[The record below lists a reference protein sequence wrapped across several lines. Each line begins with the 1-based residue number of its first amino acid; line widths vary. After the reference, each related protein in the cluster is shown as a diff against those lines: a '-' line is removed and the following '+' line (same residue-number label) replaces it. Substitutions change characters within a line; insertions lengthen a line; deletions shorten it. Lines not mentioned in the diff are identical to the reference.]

1 MEVNIHEAKTHLSR
15 LIERALAGEEVVIA
29 KSGHPLVRLVRIER
43 PKPELGSARGAFKL
57 KKGWDAPLSEGEVEA
72 RHSMELFRLPLIHKD
87 LFDRLLVAQARADA
101 MTIVSRD
108 EEIAKYGV
116 PVLW

>member
-1 MEVNIHEAKTHLSR
+1 VL
-15 LIERALAGEEVVIA
+15 
-29 KSGHPLVRLVRIER
+29 P
-43 PKPELGSARGAFKL
+43 
-57 KKGWDAPLSEGEVEA
+57 VEA

-87 LFDRLLVAQARADA
+87 PFDRLLVAQARADA